1 MIRLLLIIS
10 FFITTAYSKELVI
23 KNKINPQDFAYSIKN
38 ISTGESWSKN
48 ADKSFNFASVNKLI
62 TATIALDELGPDFK
76 FRTSFFSSNQIR
88 DNKLLGDLI
97 IKGEG
102 DPTLSIENLKD
113 IFNSFKARGI
123 KQITGNIFLDDSYF
137 KFQPN
142 PEYIDDLNY
151 RAYNVQ
157 PKSLLIEAGAI
168 EVQFLNQDDNV
179 YLFSKPSI
187 KEIEVINNLKITNK
201 VCEDWKSKI
210 HPDLTFTD
218 ELIQVILNGSFSKS
232 CKNKSLYLNALNQD
246 EYFKVAIKNILNQ
259 ADIEF
264 NGEIQK
270 KSFADDEL
278 NSFVLLHEH
287 FSDPLNQLMY
297 QMNKF
302 SLNLFSRNLALAVMK
317 QKTEFEADEFN
328 TDIFFKS
335 WFEKQEINFNE
346 FFIENGAGLSRSSY
360 ANTLLFQEVLTFIVE
375 SDWKSEIISTL
386 PIAGI
391 DGTLKSMFKEKSFSN
406 ATHLKTGRLKNVF
419 ALSGFMKSS
428 KGEEYIVTFVLNGP
442 QYQSFL
448 KFIEQSLDYLY
459 QH

>member
-102 DPTLSIENLKD
+102 DPTL
-113 IFNSFKARGI
+113 
-123 KQITGNIFLDDSYF
+123 
-137 KFQPN
+137 
-142 PEYIDDLNY
+142 
-151 RAYNVQ
+151 
-157 PKSLLIEAGAI
+157 LIEAGAI
-168 EVQFLNQDDNV
+168 EIQFLNQDDNV

-302 SLNLFSRNLALAVMK
+302 SLNLFSRNLALAAMK

-442 QYQSFL
+442 QYESFL
-448 KFIEQSLDYLY
+448 KFIEQSLEYLY

>member
-76 FRTSFFSSNQIR
+76 FRTSFFSNNQIR
-88 DNKLLGDLI
+88 ENKLLGDLI

-335 WFEKQEINFNE
+335 WFEKKEINFNE

>member
-76 FRTSFFSSNQIR
+76 FRTSFFSNNQIR
-88 DNKLLGDLI
+88 ENKLLGDLI

-179 YLFSKPSI
+179 YLFTKPSI

-270 KSFADDEL
+270 KSFADDDL

-335 WFEKQEINFNE
+335 WFEKKEINFNE

>member
-10 FFITTAYSKELVI
+10 FFITTAYSQELAI
-23 KNKINPQDFAYSIKN
+23 KNKINSQDFSYSIKN

-76 FRTSFFSSNQIR
+76 FRTSFISSKEIKE
-88 DNKLLGDLI
+88 NKLLGDLI

-123 KQITGNIFLDDSYF
+123 NQITGNIFLDDSYF

-142 PEYIDDLNY
+142 PEYIDDLSY

-168 EVQFLNQDDNV
+168 EIQFLNQDDNV

-187 KEIEVINNLKITNK
+187 KEIKVINNLKITNK

-210 HPDLTFTD
+210 HPDITFSD
-218 ELIQVILNGSFSKS
+218 KLIQIILNGSFSKS

-246 EYFKVAIKNILNQ
+246 EYFKVAINNILNE

-264 NGEIQK
+264 NGEVQK
-270 KSFADDEL
+270 QSFADDEL

-302 SLNLFSRNLALAVMK
+302 SLNLFSRNLALTAMK

-335 WFEKQEINFNE
+335 WFEKKGINFNE
-346 FFIENGAGLSRSSY
+346 FFIENGAGLSRDSY

-375 SDWKSEIISTL
+375 SNWKSEIISSL

>member
-76 FRTSFFSSNQIR
+76 FRTSFFSNNQIR
-88 DNKLLGDLI
+88 ENKLLGDLI

-123 KQITGNIFLDDSYF
+123 NQITGNIFLDDSYF

-335 WFEKQEINFNE
+335 WFEKKEINFNE

>member
-1 MIRLLLIIS
+1 MIRFLLIIS
-10 FFITTAYSKELVI
+10 FYITTAYSQELAI
-23 KNKINPQDFAYSIKN
+23 KNKINMQDFAYSIKN
-38 ISTGESWSKN
+38 ISTGESWSKD

-62 TATIALDELGPDFK
+62 TATIALDELGPNFK
-76 FRTSFFSSNQIR
+76 FRTLFFSNKQIKE
-88 DNKLLGDLI
+88 NTLAGDLI

-102 DPTLSIENLKD
+102 DPTLSIQNLKD
-113 IFNSFKARGI
+113 IFYRLKARGI

-137 KFQPN
+137 KLQPN
-142 PEYIDDLNY
+142 LEYIDDLSY

-168 EVQFLNQDDNV
+168 EIQFMNQDNIIS
-179 YLFSKPSI
+179 LISKPFI
-187 KEIEVINNLKITNK
+187 EEIEINNNLKITSQP
-201 VCEDWKSKI
+201 CEDWKSKI
-210 HPDLTFTD
+210 HPEVIFTD
-218 ELIQVILNGSFSKS
+218 ESIQVSLNGSFSKK
-232 CKNKSLYLNALNQD
+232 CKNKSLYLNVLDQD
-246 EYFKVAIKNILNQ
+246 EYMKVAISNILNEVEIKF
-259 ADIEF
+259 D
-264 NGEIQK
+264 GEIQK
-270 KSFADDEL
+270 QGFTDEEL
-278 NSFVLLHEH
+278 NSFMMLDEH
-287 FSDPLNQLMY
+287 FSDPLNQMIY

-302 SLNLFSRNLALAVMK
+302 SLNLFSRNLALTVIK
-317 QKTEFEADEFN
+317 QKTEYDADEFN
-328 TDIFFKS
+328 TDIYFKS
-335 WFEKQEINFNE
+335 WFEKKGINSNE

-360 ANTLLFQEVLTFIVE
+360 ASTLLFQELLAYIGE
-375 SDWKSEIISTL
+375 SVWKSEIISSL

>member
-1 MIRLLLIIS
+1 MIRFLLIIS
-10 FFITTAYSKELVI
+10 FFVTTAYSQELAI

-38 ISTGESWSKN
+38 ISTGESWSKD
-48 ADKSFNFASVNKLI
+48 ADKSFNFASVNKLV

-76 FRTSFFSSNQIR
+76 FRTLFFSSKQIKE
-88 DNKLLGDLI
+88 NALAGDLI

-113 IFNSFKARGI
+113 IFYRLKARGI
-123 KQITGNIFLDDSYF
+123 NQITGNVFLDDSYF

-142 PEYIDDLNY
+142 PEYIDDLSY

-168 EVQFLNQDDNV
+168 EIQFLNQDDNV
-179 YLFSKPSI
+179 SLYNKPFI
-187 KEIEVINNLKITNK
+187 EGIEVVNNLKITK
-201 VCEDWKSKI
+201 QACEDWKSKI
-210 HPDLTFTD
+210 HPEVIFTD
-218 ELIQVILNGSFSKS
+218 ESIQVSLNGSFSKN
-232 CKNKSLYLNALNQD
+232 CKNKSLYLNALDQD
-246 EYFKVAIKNILNQ
+246 KYMKVAISNILNEVE
-259 ADIEF
+259 IEF
-264 NGEIQK
+264 AGEIQK
-270 KSFADDEL
+270 QGFTDEEL
-278 NSFVLLHEH
+278 NSFVLLDEH

-297 QMNKF
+297 QMNKY
-302 SLNLFSRNLALAVMK
+302 SLNLFSRNLALTTMK
-317 QKTEFEADEFN
+317 QKTKFDADEFN
-328 TDIFFKS
+328 VDIYFKS
-335 WFEKQEINFNE
+335 WFEKKGINANE
-346 FFIENGAGLSRSSY
+346 FFIENGAGLSRSSH
-360 ANTLLFQEVLTFIVE
+360 ANTFLFQEVLAFIEE
-375 SDWKSEIISTL
+375 SDWKSEIISSL

-391 DGTLKSMFKEKSFSN
+391 DGTLKTMFKEKSFSN

>member
-123 KQITGNIFLDDSYF
+123 NQITGNIFLDDSYF

-302 SLNLFSRNLALAVMK
+302 SLNLFSRNLAMAAMK

>member
-123 KQITGNIFLDDSYF
+123 NQITGNIFLDDSYF

-270 KSFADDEL
+270 KSFADDDL

-346 FFIENGAGLSRSSY
+346 FFIENGAGLSRDSY

-375 SDWKSEIISTL
+375 SDWKSEIISSL

>member
-1 MIRLLLIIS
+1 MIRFLLTIS
-10 FFITTAYSKELVI
+10 FLVTTAYSQELAI

-38 ISTGESWSKN
+38 ISTGESWSKD

-76 FRTSFFSSNQIR
+76 FRTLFYLSKQIKE
-88 DNKLLGDLI
+88 NTLAGDLI

-113 IFNSFKARGI
+113 IFYRLKARGI
-123 KQITGNIFLDDSYF
+123 NQITGNIFLDDSYF
-137 KFQPN
+137 KFQPD
-142 PEYIDDLNY
+142 PEYIDDLSY

-168 EVQFLNQDDNV
+168 EIQFLNQDNNV
-179 YLFSKPSI
+179 HLYNKPFI
-187 KEIEVINNLKITNK
+187 EGIEVVNNLKITK
-201 VCEDWKSKI
+201 ESCEDWKSKI
-210 HPDLTFTD
+210 HPEVIFTD
-218 ELIQVILNGSFSKS
+218 ESMQISLNGSFSKN
-232 CKNKSLYLNALNQD
+232 CKNKSLYLNALDQD
-246 EYFKVAIKNILNQ
+246 EYMKVAISNILNE
-259 ADIEF
+259 AEIGFD
-264 NGEIQK
+264 GEIQK
-270 KSFADDEL
+270 QGFTDEEL
-278 NSFVLLHEH
+278 KGFVLLDEH

-297 QMNKF
+297 QMNKY
-302 SLNLFSRNLALAVMK
+302 SLNLFSRNLALTAMK
-317 QKTEFEADEFN
+317 QKTEFDADEFN
-328 TDIFFKS
+328 VDIYFKS
-335 WFEKQEINFNE
+335 WFEKKGINTNE
-346 FFIENGAGLSRSSY
+346 FFIENGAGLSRRSH
-360 ANTLLFQEVLTFIVE
+360 ANTFLFQEVLAFIEE
-375 SDWKSEIISTL
+375 SDWKSEIISSL
-386 PIAGI
+386 PIAGN